1 MSEPFAHYLRTTADV
16 PAPEWAFLAPHLRA
30 HTLAKHDAWLPAGQ
44 VARHLA
50 FVETGVLRSYLNTEE
65 REITNGFFL
74 AGSVAGAFT
83 SLLTQQPSA
92 WSLQALAPTRLASFS
107 YDLLPTLYARHACW
121 LRWGQQLLEEQFLLK
136 CRRETAFLRASAAER
151 YQALRRQHPDLE
163 QHVAQRHLAS
173 YLGITPETLS
183 RLRATVSPPARRS

>member
-1 MSEPFAHYLRTTADV
+1 MSESFAHYLRTTADV
-16 PAPEWAFLAPHLRA
+16 PAAEWAFLAPHLRA

-50 FVETGVLRSYLNTEE
+50 FVETGVLRSYLNTEA

-83 SLLTQQPSA
+83 SLLTRQPSA
-92 WSLQALAPTRLASFS
+92 WSLHALAPTQLVSLP
-107 YDLLPTLYARHACW
+107 YDLLPALMARHACW
-121 LRWGQQLLEEQFLLK
+121 QHWSRQLLEEQFLAK
-136 CRRETAFLRASAAER
+136 CRRETAFLRVAAAER

-163 QHVAQRHLAS
+163 QQVAQRHLAS

-183 RLRATVSPPARRS
+183 RLRAAASPPMLRS

>member
-1 MSEPFAHYLRTTADV
+1 MSELFARELRTSANI
-16 PAPEWAFLAPHLRA
+16 PAGEWEFLAAHLQPR
-30 HTLAKHDAWLPAGQ
+30 TLAKYEIWQPADQ

-50 FVETGVLRSYLNTEE
+50 FVESGVLRSFLTTEA

-83 SLLTQQPSA
+83 SLLTRQPSA
-92 WSLQALAPTRLASFS
+92 WALQALAPTRLVSFS
-107 YDLLPTLYARHACW
+107 YDLLPILHTRHTCW
-121 LRWGQQLLEEQFLLK
+121 LHWSRQLLEAQFLLK

-151 YQALRRQHPDLE
+151 YQALQQQYPTLE
-163 QHVAQRHLAS
+163 QQVAQLYVAS

-183 RLRATVSPPARRS
+183 RLRAAGI